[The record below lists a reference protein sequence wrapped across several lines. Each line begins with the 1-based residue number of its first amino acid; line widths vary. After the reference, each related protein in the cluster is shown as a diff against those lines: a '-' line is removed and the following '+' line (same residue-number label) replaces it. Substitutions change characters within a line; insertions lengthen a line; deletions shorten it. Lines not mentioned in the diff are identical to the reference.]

1 MKNMKSTTGVLTVLA
16 VGLLFL
22 TFVQAGGDYAK
33 KTAAADEALI
43 CVYNIS
49 GADGGA
55 GMFCGGCVNRVK
67 AALLEVDGIASVD
80 AVDLKTGTATV
91 TLTKDSKAKDLIPEA
106 IADAGFL
113 ATLRVDDE
121 ESEK

>member
-1 MKNMKSTTGVLTVLA
+1 MKTMKSNIGVLTVLA

-22 TFVQAGGDYAK
+22 TSVQAGGDYAK
-33 KTAAADEALI
+33 KTAATADAEI

-55 GMFCGGCVNRVK
+55 GMFCGGCVSRVK
-67 AALLEVDGIASVD
+67 SALLEVAGIASVD
-80 AVDLKTGTATV
+80 AVDLESGTATV

-113 ATLRVDDE
+113 ATLKVDDE
-121 ESEK
+121 EE

>member
-22 TFVQAGGDYAK
+22 TFVQAGDDQAK
-33 KTAAADEALI
+33 KTTATDDALI

-49 GADGGA
+49 GVDGGT
-55 GMFCGGCVNRVK
+55 GMYCGGCVNRVK
-67 AALLEVDGIASVD
+67 SALLEVEGVASVD
-80 AVDLKTGTATV
+80 AVDLKSGTATV

-106 IADAGFL
+106 IADAGFV
-113 ATLRVDDE
+113 ATLEVDDE
-121 ESEK
+121 ESGK

>member
-1 MKNMKSTTGVLTVLA
+1 MRTMKSTTGILAALA

-22 TFVQAGGDYAK
+22 TFVQAGGNHAK
-33 KTAAADEALI
+33 ETAATTDAEV

-49 GADGGA
+49 GVDGGA

-67 AALLEVDGIASVD
+67 SALLEVEGIASVD
-80 AVDLKTGTATV
+80 AVDLESGTATV

-106 IADAGFL
+106 IADAGFV
-113 ATLRVDDE
+113 ATLEVDDE
-121 ESEK
+121 EE